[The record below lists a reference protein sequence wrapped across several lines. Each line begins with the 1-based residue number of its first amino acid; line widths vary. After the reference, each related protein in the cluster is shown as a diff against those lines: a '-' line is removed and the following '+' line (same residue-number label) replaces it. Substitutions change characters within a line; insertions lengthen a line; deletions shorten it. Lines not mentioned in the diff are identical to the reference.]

1 MSKLQAW
8 HEVPGRLAR
17 SARVSTTQKSR
28 PVGYGVI
35 RSCALRFDDG
45 FVAFFVLI
53 ARAVPEPPST
63 NAAPKTLGALRV
75 LRARM
80 FFPTIHTGIA
90 PFSRSVL
97 RSIFPVGP

>member
-1 MSKLQAW
+1 
-8 HEVPGRLAR
+8 
-17 SARVSTTQKSR
+17 
-28 PVGYGVI
+28 VI

-53 ARAVPEPPST
+53 ARTVPESPST
-63 NAAPKTLGALRV
+63 NAVPKTLGALRALRV